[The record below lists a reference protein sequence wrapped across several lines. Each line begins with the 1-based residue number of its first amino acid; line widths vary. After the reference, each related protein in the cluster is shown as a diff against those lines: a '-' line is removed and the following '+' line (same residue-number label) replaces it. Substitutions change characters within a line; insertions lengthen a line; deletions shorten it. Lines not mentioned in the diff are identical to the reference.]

1 MYDENENENNANKE
15 KNSGIKIILVGDSGT
30 GKTNL
35 ITVAAGFEFNTNSL
49 TTTSCSYIQK
59 IIKKGDKEYK
69 VNLWDTIGQ
78 EKYRSLTK
86 IFLKDSKI
94 VIFVYDITNRA
105 TFESLKFWKKTIDD
119 VLGNGPVFGV
129 VGNKIDLYYE
139 EKVKE
144 EEGEEYANSIGAKF
158 LITSAKND
166 NKSFSIFIEQIL
178 EDYLGRGLDESERI
192 ESIVINREPKKKL
205 GGCC

>member
-1 MYDENENENNANKE
+1 MEEE
-15 KNSGIKIILVGDSGT
+15 KVGSNVVKLILVGDSGT

-35 ITVAAGFEFNTNSL
+35 INVSVGQEFNPGIL

-59 IIKKGDKEYK
+59 IVKNNKKEYK

-86 IFLKDSKI
+86 IFVKDSNI
-94 VIFVYDITNRA
+94 VIFVYDITKRES
-105 TFESLKFWKKTIDD
+105 FESLKYWKKIINDILGDD
-119 VLGNGPVFGV
+119 LTLGVI
-129 VGNKIDLYYE
+129 GNKIDLYLE

-144 EEGEEYANSIGAKF
+144 HEGKEYADSIGAKF
-158 LITSAKND
+158 KITSAKNNPKEISD
-166 NKSFSIFIEQIL
+166 FIEEMLDI
-178 EDYLGRGLDESERI
+178 YLKKNKRE
-192 ESIVINREPKKKL
+192 NRKETIKIKKMSTKKPNE

>member
-1 MYDENENENNANKE
+1 MFQQNNADSE
-15 KNSGIKIILVGDSGT
+15 RENSIKIILVGDSGT

-35 ITVAAGFEFNTNSL
+35 ITVASVFEFNTNSL

-139 EKVKE
+139 EKVK
-144 EEGEEYANSIGAKF
+144 GEEYANSIGTNF
-158 LITSAKND
+158 
-166 NKSFSIFIEQIL
+166 
-178 EDYLGRGLDESERI
+178 
-192 ESIVINREPKKKL
+192 
-205 GGCC
+205 

>member
-1 MYDENENENNANKE
+1 MSEQNRVIEEDKAN
-15 KNSGIKIILVGDSGT
+15 SIKIILVGDSGT

-35 ITVAAGFEFNTNSL
+35 IAVSAGMEFNSNSL
-49 TTTSCSYIQK
+49 TTTSCSYVQK
-59 IIKKGDKEYK
+59 IINKEGKDYK

-94 VIFVYDITNRA
+94 VIFVYDITNRE
-105 TFESLKFWKKTIDD
+105 TFESLVFWKKIIDE
-119 VLGNGPVFGV
+119 VLGNEPIFGV
-129 VGNKIDLYYE
+129 VGNKMDLYYE

-158 LITSAKND
+158 LLTSAKND
-166 NKSFSIFIEQIL
+166 SKGFNKFIEQML
-178 EDYLGRGLDESERI
+178 EEYLSKYCDENDRV
-192 ESIVINREPKKKL
+192 ESIVINRIPKKRGK
-205 GGCC
+205 CC

>member
-1 MYDENENENNANKE
+1 MSKQNKDEEDNNSNL
-15 KNSGIKIILVGDSGT
+15 IKVILVGDSGT
-30 GKTNL
+30 GKTQL
-35 ITVAAGFEFNTNSL
+35 ITVAAGFEFNSTSL
-49 TTTSCSYIQK
+49 TTTSCSYVQIKLQK
-59 IIKKGDKEYK
+59 NKKEYK
-69 VNLWDTIGQ
+69 INLWDTIGQ

-119 VLGNGPVFGV
+119 VLGNGPVLGV
-129 VGNKIDLYYE
+129 VGNKIDLYYD

-166 NKSFSIFIEQIL
+166 SKAFSIFIEQTL
-178 EDYLGRGLDESERI
+178 EDYLGRALDESERV
-192 ESIVINREPKKKL
+192 ESVIINREPKRRS